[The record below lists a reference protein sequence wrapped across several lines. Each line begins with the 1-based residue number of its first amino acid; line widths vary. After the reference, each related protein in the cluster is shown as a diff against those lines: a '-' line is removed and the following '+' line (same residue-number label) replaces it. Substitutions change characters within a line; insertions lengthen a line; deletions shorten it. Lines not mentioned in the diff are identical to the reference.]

1 MNLLRQQ
8 PLLLLFAVVAVGY
21 FLERLPVVRKSL
33 GVATVLFVGLV
44 FGAIDP
50 SLRIPREIYEL
61 GLVLFVY
68 TVGLSCGPSFF
79 RTFKEGLAGTALAMT
94 VILVFALIVTVIFWS
109 LGISGRTA
117 AGFFAGSLTN
127 TPALA
132 GITERLAQ
140 EGASESVIAEP
151 IVGYSIAY
159 PVSILTVVL
168 VVRVVT
174 RRLKIDYKTEAKS
187 LVAIGA
193 AGEEIQSVT
202 VRVTRSDLGHIPIG
216 VLLRGHGWRAL
227 LCRRRRGDAESIVLH
242 DSLLEEGD
250 LVSVIGTVEEIAPV
264 IRFLGEQIP
273 DTLGN
278 DRGLYDNRRIFL
290 SNNRLFGRRLAE
302 LRLMEEYQAI
312 VTRVRRGDN
321 DFVADSDMILEPGD
335 RLRVL
340 APRSNMKAVS
350 SYLGD
355 SYRALSEI
363 DFLSFS
369 LGLLLG
375 FFVGQIPLPAPA
387 EVDLR
392 LGIAGGPLVVA
403 IVLGWAGRTGPL
415 IWSIPY
421 SANLTLRQLGM
432 VMFLA
437 GVGTRAGNTFLD
449 NFLSGG
455 WRLVLISAVLVSIS
469 ITCTLLFGYLFLR
482 IPMSVMLGIV
492 AGMQTQPALL
502 SFATQQAGND
512 APSVG
517 YASIYPI
524 AMILKIL
531 LAQAVMIWLVGS

>member
-1 MNLLRQQ
+1 MDLLRQQ

-21 FLERLPVVRKSL
+21 LIERLPFVRQTL

-44 FGAIDP
+44 FGAVD
-50 SLRIPREIYEL
+50 SELHIPREIYEL

-79 RTFKEGLAGTALAMT
+79 RNFKDGLASTILASMVIVLFAIT
-94 VILVFALIVTVIFWS
+94 VAVIFWS

-132 GITERLAQ
+132 SITERLAHD
-140 EGASESVIAEP
+140 GASERLLAEP

-159 PVSILTVVL
+159 PISILTVVL

-174 RRLKIDYKTEAKS
+174 KQLKIDFKSEAKS

-193 AGEEIQSVT
+193 AGEDIQSAT
-202 VRVTRSDLGHIPIG
+202 VRVTRNDLGSIPIG

-227 LCRRRRGDAESIVLH
+227 FCRLRRGSIESLVLH
-242 DSLLEEGD
+242 DSFLENGD
-250 LVSVIGTVEEIAPV
+250 LVSVIGTADEIAPV
-264 IRFLGEQIP
+264 IGFLGEQIP
-273 DTLGN
+273 DMLDT
-278 DRGLYDNRRIFL
+278 DRGLYDHRRIFL
-290 SNNRLFGRRLAE
+290 SNNRLFGRRLDE
-302 LRLMEEYQAI
+302 LELMEKYQAI

-321 DFVADSDMILEPGD
+321 DFLAAPDMNLKPGD

-340 APRSNMKAVS
+340 APQANMKAIS
-350 SYLGD
+350 EYLGD

-375 FFVGQIPLPAPA
+375 FFVGQIPLPAPTGV
-387 EVDLR
+387 ELK

-403 IVLGWAGRTGPL
+403 IILGWAGRTGPM

-455 WRLVLISAVLVSIS
+455 WRLVLVSAVLVGIS
-469 ITCTLLFGYLFLR
+469 ITATLLIGYLFLR

-512 APSVG
+512 SPGVG
-517 YASIYPI
+517 YASVYPI

-531 LAQAVMIWLVGS
+531 LAQAVMIWLITS

>member
-1 MNLLRQQ
+1 MGLLREQ

-21 FLERLPVVRKSL
+21 FVERLPWVRRTL
-33 GVATVLFVGLV
+33 GVAAVLFVGLI
-44 FGAIDP
+44 FGAVDP
-50 SLRIPREIYEL
+50 ELRIPRELYEL

-68 TVGLSCGPSFF
+68 TIGLSCGPNFF
-79 RTFKEGLAGTALAMT
+79 RTFKEGLAGNALAAI
-94 VILVFALIVTVIFWS
+94 VILASALIVVLMFR
-109 LGISGRTA
+109 LFGLSGRTA

-132 GITERLAQ
+132 SITERLAH
-140 EGASESVIAEP
+140 EGASESLLAEP
-151 IVGYSIAY
+151 IVAYSIAY
-159 PVSILTVVL
+159 PISILTVIL
-168 VVRVVT
+168 VVRVLT
-174 RRLKIDYKTEAKS
+174 RRLKIDFSSEAKS

-193 AGEEIQSVT
+193 AGEDIQSAT
-202 VRVTRSDLGHIPIG
+202 VRVLRRDLGRIPIG
-216 VLLRGHGWRAL
+216 VLLKGHGWRVL
-227 LCRRRRGDAESIVLH
+227 FCRMRRHNVESLVLH

-250 LVSVIGTVEEIAPV
+250 LVSLIGTVDEMTPV
-264 IRFLGEQIP
+264 IDFLGERIP
-273 DTLGN
+273 NTLDT
-278 DRGLYDNRRIFL
+278 DRGQYDNRRIFL
-290 SNNRLFGRRLAE
+290 SNSRLFGRRLDE
-302 LRLMEEYQAI
+302 LELMEKHQAV

-321 DFVADSDMILEPGD
+321 DFLAVSNMMLEPGD

-340 APRSNMKAVS
+340 APRTHMNAVS
-350 SYLGD
+350 KYLGD

-375 FFVGQIPLPAPA
+375 FIVGRIQLPAP
-387 EVDLR
+387 EGVELK

-403 IVLGWAGRTGPL
+403 LALGWAGRTGPL

-421 SANLTLRQLGM
+421 SANLTLRQFGM

-449 NFLSGG
+449 HFLSGG
-455 WRLVLISAVLVSIS
+455 WRLVLVSAVLVAVSTTS
-469 ITCTLLFGYLFLR
+469 TLLVGYFLFR

-512 APSVG
+512 SPSVG
-517 YASIYPI
+517 YASVYPI

-531 LAQAVMIWLVGS
+531 LAQAILVWVSGN